1 MIRRVKFSAALL
13 EKLPVGQVS
22 SPVTNAI
29 CRLTFARIITI
40 VIT

>member
-1 MIRRVKFSAALL
+1 MIRLVEFSAANL
-13 EKLPVGQVS
+13 ENSPVGQVS

-29 CRLTFARIITI
+29 CRLTFGNIITI